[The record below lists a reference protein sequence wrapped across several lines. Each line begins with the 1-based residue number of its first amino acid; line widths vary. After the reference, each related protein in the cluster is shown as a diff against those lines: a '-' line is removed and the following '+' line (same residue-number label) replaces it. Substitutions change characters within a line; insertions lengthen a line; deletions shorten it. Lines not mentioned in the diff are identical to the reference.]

1 MNKILILIATLFL
14 AVCGGAPADQT
25 TPSSEPVKQARGETA
40 TGQSSGIDVKVT
52 RNGEP
57 LAAFQSPSDFS
68 GVGAQLVKDHL
79 SIEITSPDN
88 KWVLTID
95 VPGAKAGVFPLSGAK
110 EAGKSTIILLGD
122 DLFVRASAGE
132 LKLNE
137 VSESFCSGTFT
148 GTGTDTMGNKYSY
161 EGKFSRVK
169 VIREE

>member
-1 MNKILILIATLFL
+1 MNKMLILITTLFL
-14 AVCGGAPADQT
+14 AACGAAPDQT
-25 TPSSEPVKQARGETA
+25 TPSSEPVKQAQGETA
-40 TGQSSGIDVKVT
+40 TGQPSGIDVKVT

-57 LAAFQSPSDFS
+57 LAAFKSPSDFY
-68 GVGAQLVKDHL
+68 GGAQLVKDHL
-79 SIEITSPDN
+79 SIEIRSPDN

-110 EAGKSTIILLGD
+110 EAGKATIILLGD

-137 VSESFCSGTFT
+137 ASESFCSGTFT

>member
-1 MNKILILIATLFL
+1 MNKMLILIATLFL
-14 AVCGGAPADQT
+14 AACGAAPDQT
-25 TPSSEPVKQARGETA
+25 TPSSEPVKKAQGETA
-40 TGQSSGIDVKVT
+40 TGQPSGIDVKVT
-52 RNGEP
+52 RNGEA
-57 LAAFQSPSDFS
+57 LAAFKSPSDFS

-79 SIEITSPDN
+79 SIEIMSPDN

-110 EAGKSTIILLGD
+110 EAGKATIILLGD
-122 DLFVRASAGE
+122 DLFVRVSAGE

-137 VSESFCSGTFT
+137 ASESFCSGTFT

>member
-1 MNKILILIATLFL
+1 MNKMLILIITLFL
-14 AVCGGAPADQT
+14 AACGGAPDQ
-25 TPSSEPVKQARGETA
+25 TPSSEPVKQAQGKTA
-40 TGQSSGIDVKVT
+40 TGQPSGIEVKVT
-52 RNGEP
+52 RNGET
-57 LAAFQSPSDFS
+57 LAAYQSPSDFS

-110 EAGKSTIILLGD
+110 EAGKATIILLGD

-137 VSESFCSGTFT
+137 ASESFCSGTFT